1 MWYKSTC
8 KYKLEFI
15 MGKVVSKTEILPAV
29 NIKEVELAVERITG
43 SWTKTIHALIE
54 TAMMLHE
61 YQMSPDYSSIRQ
73 ILHDR
78 RIIDMSVQQI
88 LIGIAGNPTLTDK
101 RYRDL
106 LPPHYSNLG
115 FLSRIKSEKLISLL
129 NKKEITP
136 ATTLSDAK
144 ILASKFG
151 SLKKPQKTRSD
162 KKQTFKLQLT
172 FESGVDG
179 EAFIAELVEHI
190 EQFDGIT
197 VKVH

>member
-1 MWYKSTC
+1 
-8 KYKLEFI
+8 
-15 MGKVVSKTEILPAV
+15 MGKVVSRAEILPAV
-29 NIKEVELAVERITG
+29 KMKEVEFAVERITG

-61 YQMSPDYSSIRQ
+61 YQMSPDYVSIRQ
-73 ILHDR
+73 ILHER

-115 FLSRIKSEKLISLL
+115 FLSRIKSDKLISLL

-151 SLKKPQKTRSD
+151 ILKKPQKTRND
-162 KKQTFKLQLT
+162 KKPTFKLQLT
-172 FESGVDG
+172 FESDVDG
-179 EAFIAELVEHI
+179 EAFVAELVEHI

>member
-1 MWYKSTC
+1 
-8 KYKLEFI
+8 
-15 MGKVVSKTEILPAV
+15 MGKVVTNSEVLPAV
-29 NIKEVELAVERITG
+29 NKKEVDIAVERITG

-54 TAMMLHE
+54 TAKMLHE

-73 ILHDR
+73 ILHER

-88 LIGIAGNPTLTDK
+88 LIGIAGNPALMDK

-106 LPPHYSNLG
+106 LPPHYNNLG
-115 FLSRIKSEKLISLL
+115 FLSRIKSDKLILLL

-144 ILASKFG
+144 NLALKFG
-151 SLKKPQKTRSD
+151 SLKKPQKSRND
-162 KKQTFKLQLT
+162 KQQKFNLQMTFD
-172 FESGVDG
+172 SAVDG
-179 EAFIAELVEHI
+179 EAFVKELVEHI
-190 EQFDGIT
+190 EQFEGIT